1 MNSYASTTL
10 SPVAPQQRIEALD
23 MVREFALFGGIF
35 LMNIESRCVQMGDV
49 AQGRRRIGAMRI
61 AGQDPTAGLHSGRCN
76 HPGVAALRL
85 TPCVAN

>member
-1 MNSYASTTL
+1 MHSYASTAL

-23 MVREFALFGGIF
+23 VDRGFALFGIF
-35 LMNIESRCVQMGDV
+35 LVNIESRCMQMGDV

-61 AGQDPTAGLHSGRCN
+61 AGQDPTAGLHSGRYN